1 MSCPQGPAICIFR
14 ADTYQTTLTAT
25 EDGSPLNITNYTIT
39 FAAKHNIN
47 SSTTDIS
54 VTATIIDAVNGIARV
69 SLTTTDTD
77 IEAGALTYDV
87 EYRDST
93 DSVVKTY
100 QGTMTI
106 KQDVA

>member
-1 MSCPQGPAICIFR
+1 MPPRSSDLYIQSRHIPDHAHR
-14 ADTYQTTLTAT
+14 YRRRVASEHHKLYD
-25 EDGSPLNITNYTIT
+25 
-39 FAAKHNIN
+39 IN